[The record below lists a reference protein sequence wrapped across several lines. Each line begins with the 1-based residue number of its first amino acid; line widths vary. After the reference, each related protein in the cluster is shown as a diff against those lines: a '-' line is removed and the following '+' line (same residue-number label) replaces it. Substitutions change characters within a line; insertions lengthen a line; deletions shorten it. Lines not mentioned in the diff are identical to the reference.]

1 MNRSRAGDHQV
12 ENSGWLDHR
21 AKGLIVDNIGPLD
34 EPSKDPTSYVSFL
47 YAIRVELV
55 FEDPFAGGDVGANG
69 LRNEIPRV
77 VGDEGINFYFH
88 CTALICIDERA
99 SD

>member
-1 MNRSRAGDHQV
+1 V
-12 ENSGWLDHR
+12 L
-21 AKGLIVDNIGPLD
+21 
-34 EPSKDPTSYVSFL
+34 
-47 YAIRVELV
+47 
-55 FEDPFAGGDVGANG
+55 EDPFAGDDVGANG